1 MRVNL
6 PHAELSR
13 LGLRASLCLFIGTI
27 SVLAQD
33 KVIRLRNETISTP
46 PKVGG
51 VLQPQIAESPATGLF
66 LVQFNNP
73 LQPAWRE
80 QLRQMRVEL
89 VRYVPEDAFVAQFN
103 GVSPGQVRRLS
114 FVRWV
119 GAYRS
124 QHKLDARL
132 KSEGNSKVR
141 VLLSPQASARERAIL
156 RRSLRTLGHETRL
169 RFGNLL
175 QGEVTPRQLSAL
187 ADSDAVLWIEP
198 APKPKLLD
206 EISSKIVGG
215 DDLVAGTRTLTQQLG
230 FDGSGVAVAVADTGL
245 NNGDAAT
252 MHPDLAG
259 RVDKFFY
266 YGSLTDAAD
275 EHSHGTHVTGI
286 IAGNAATGEPDES
299 GHLFGLG
306 VAPGAH
312 IVVQRVFD
320 AVGNDEL
327 PPDKETLTRD
337 AVRAG
342 AVIGSNSWGDDVQ
355 GRYDLSAYEFDAL
368 VRDADSETAGDQPYI
383 LEFSAGNAGP
393 GAQTLDSPA
402 VGKNVIATGAS
413 GTDSPSINWLPR

>member
-6 PHAELSR
+6 PHAERSR
-13 LGLRASLCLFIGTI
+13 LGFRAGFCLFIGAVG
-27 SVLAQD
+27 VLAQD

-46 PKVGG
+46 PKAGA
-51 VLQPQIAESPATGLF
+51 VLKAQVAESPASGLF

-103 GVSPGQVRRLS
+103 GMSPGQVRRLD

-141 VLLSPQASARERAIL
+141 VLLSPQASAKERALL
-156 RRSLRTLGHETRL
+156 RCSLRTLGHETRL

-230 FDGSGVAVAVADTGL
+230 FDGSGVTVAVADTGL
-245 NNGDAAT
+245 DNGDAAT

-259 RVDKFFY
+259 RVDAFLH
-266 YGSLTDAAD
+266 YGSLTNAAD

-286 IAGNAATGEPDES
+286 IAGNAATGETDEN
-299 GHLFGLG
+299 GALYGLG
-306 VAPGAH
+306 VAPAAH

-320 AVGNDEL
+320 ADGNDEL
-327 PPDKETLTRD
+327 PALETLTHD

-355 GRYDLSAYEFDAL
+355 GRYNLEAAEFDAL
-368 VRDADSETAGDQPYI
+368 VRDADSGTPGDQPYI
-383 LEFSAGNAGP
+383 PDFSAGNASP
-393 GAQTLDSPA
+393 GAQTSDSP
-402 VGKNVIATGAS
+402 T
-413 GTDSPSINWLPR
+413 

>member
-6 PHAELSR
+6 PHAERSR
-13 LGLRASLCLFIGTI
+13 LGFRAGFCLFIGAVG
-27 SVLAQD
+27 VLAQD

-46 PKVGG
+46 PKAGA
-51 VLQPQIAESPATGLF
+51 VLKAQVAESPASGLF

-103 GVSPGQVRRLS
+103 GVSPGQVKRLS

-132 KSEGNSKVR
+132 KTEGNSKVR
-141 VLLSPQASARERAIL
+141 VLLSPQASAKERAIL

-215 DDLVAGTRTLTQQLG
+215 DDLV
-230 FDGSGVAVAVADTGL
+230 
-245 NNGDAAT
+245 
-252 MHPDLAG
+252 
-259 RVDKFFY
+259 
-266 YGSLTDAAD
+266 
-275 EHSHGTHVTGI
+275 
-286 IAGNAATGEPDES
+286 
-299 GHLFGLG
+299 
-306 VAPGAH
+306 
-312 IVVQRVFD
+312 
-320 AVGNDEL
+320 
-327 PPDKETLTRD
+327 
-337 AVRAG
+337 
-342 AVIGSNSWGDDVQ
+342 
-355 GRYDLSAYEFDAL
+355 
-368 VRDADSETAGDQPYI
+368 
-383 LEFSAGNAGP
+383 
-393 GAQTLDSPA
+393 
-402 VGKNVIATGAS
+402 
-413 GTDSPSINWLPR
+413 